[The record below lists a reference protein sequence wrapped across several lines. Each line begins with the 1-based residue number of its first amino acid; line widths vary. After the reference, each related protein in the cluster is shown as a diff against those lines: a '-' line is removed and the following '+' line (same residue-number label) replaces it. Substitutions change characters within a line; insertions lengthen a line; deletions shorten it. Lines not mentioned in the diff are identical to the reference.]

1 MQVAGK
7 QVLVA
12 ELAQALLGACPPGWR
27 AAQVVHR
34 QVGERVEQEAS
45 ALTDSGAVD
54 LTLPAETV
62 QLFTLLRSHGPLW
75 FTARVRVAP
84 PDRFTLDI
92 DAAEPAMSGGV
103 GWAEACADTA
113 VVNADTLPAWVRRA
127 QEARRAAHEV
137 RTELVTCALPSD
149 SVLVTDA
156 PGPGWRVGR
165 SPGWR
170 VGEPDDGWSARYE
183 DAQVG
188 GLQTS
193 ARNAAALALGRV
205 LLDVVRP
212 EGPFTPGPDD
222 PPLSLLQGLR
232 RVVLPAGAMI
242 DRLGESSG
250 TVVWV
255 ARTPWPL
262 RSLPVEHR
270 QRPYAAFTLRRGVE
284 VLAGE
289 AVAWFGQPGGGTAFV
304 LPRSVAR
311 LVAMGALK
319 PLV

>member
-1 MQVAGK
+1 MAGK
-7 QVLVA
+7 QALVA
-12 ELAQALLGACPPGWR
+12 ALAQALLGACPPGWR

-45 ALTDSGAVD
+45 ALTDSGAVE
-54 LTLPAETV
+54 LTVPAEAAE
-62 QLFTLLRSHGPLW
+62 LFAELRNHGPLW

-84 PDRFTLDI
+84 PDRFTLDT
-92 DAAEPAMSGGV
+92 DAGEPAMSGGV

-113 VVNADTLPAWVRRA
+113 VVTAETLPAWVRRA
-127 QEARRAAHEV
+127 QQARRAADEL
-137 RTELVTCALPSD
+137 RTGLDACGLPGD

-165 SPGWR
+165 SLGLR
-170 VGEPDDGWSARYE
+170 VGEPDDGWSARY
-183 DAQVG
+183 DGTQVG
-188 GLQTS
+188 GVQTS

-212 EGPFTPGPDD
+212 EGPFTPGPGD

-232 RVVLPAGAMI
+232 RVVLPAGATI
-242 DRLGESSG
+242 DRLGGSSG
-250 TVVWV
+250 TVAWV

-270 QRPYAAFTLRRGVE
+270 QRPYAAFTLQRGVE

-311 LVAMGALK
+311 LVAMGALE